1 MAVLRVAE
9 HIAREASETLLEG
22 PPQLMTATVTNQVGD
37 ILNPMLS
44 PQEQLMGVLQPLLAQ
59 KAGDAHAQ
67 VFLKNPL

>member
-1 MAVLRVAE
+1 
-9 HIAREASETLLEG
+9 
-22 PPQLMTATVTNQVGD
+22 MTATVTNQVGD